1 MKTESGRPRARQYLD
16 NLAAS
21 SRYTFTTGEA
31 RTALGLSPPALKMAL
46 NRLTRQRLIVSPV
59 RGFHVIVPPEY
70 RSLGSL
76 PAGQFVPALMTTLK
90 LPYYAGLLT
99 AAEYH
104 GAAHQRPQEFQVLVE
119 KARRRIECGKV
130 RVGFFV
136 RKNLRRV
143 PAQTLNTPR
152 GFIVVS
158 TPEATAFDLVGYR
171 HRAGGLS
178 NVATVLS
185 ELAEKIDPERLV
197 KAAPAAPGSVGAKAG
212 LPSGAGR
219 SRWQDGT
226 ASAVRGRTR
235 ARICPAPS
243 GRAARQVEPPGHME
257 AVFERGSGV
266 RSVIPRDHILEWRA
280 QAPWPQ
286 DSQVERNRVRDDLVE
301 KLLPELDRAVPQ
313 RGRGGRQGATVGQ
326 LDRPGHVADGHEPAD
341 WSRGPFIV
349 PESGWTLQ
357 FSQLTMPG
365 QIRCTIREPIVD
377 GERPMPA
384 IIGLWNP
391 RAS

>member
-1 MKTESGRPRARQYLD
+1 MKADSGHPKARQYLE

-31 RTALGLSPPALKMAL
+31 RTALGLSPPALKVAL
-46 NRLTRQRLIVSPV
+46 NRLARRRLIVSPV

-76 PAGQFVPALMTTLK
+76 PANQFVPALMTTLT

-119 KARRRIECGKV
+119 KARRRIECGNV

-143 PAQTLNTPR
+143 PTQTLNTPR

-158 TPEATAFDLVGYR
+158 TPEATAFDLVGYH

-197 KAAPAAPGSVGAKAG
+197 TAAPRRPGSMGRKGWATFWNWPEPVAR
-212 LPSGAGR
+212 R
-219 SRWQDGT
+219 SRFSNT
-226 ASAVRGRTR
+226 CVRTCTNPSCSVR
-235 ARICPAPS
+235 ARRAAS
-243 GRAARQVEPPGHME
+243 RAARTH
-257 AVFERGSGV
+257 GSC
-266 RSVIPRDHILEWRA
+266 L
-280 QAPWPQ
+280 
-286 DSQVERNRVRDDLVE
+286 
-301 KLLPELDRAVPQ
+301 
-313 RGRGGRQGATVGQ
+313 
-326 LDRPGHVADGHEPAD
+326 
-341 WSRGPFIV
+341 
-349 PESGWTLQ
+349 
-357 FSQLTMPG
+357 
-365 QIRCTIREPIVD
+365 
-377 GERPMPA
+377 
-384 IIGLWNP
+384 
-391 RAS
+391 

>member
-1 MKTESGRPRARQYLD
+1 MKAGSGHPKARQYLE

-31 RTALGLSPPALKMAL
+31 RTALGLSPPALKVAL
-46 NRLTRQRLIVSPV
+46 NRLARRRLIVSPV

-76 PAGQFVPALMTTLK
+76 PANQFVPALMTTLT

-119 KARRRIECGKV
+119 KARRRIECGNV

-143 PAQTLNTPR
+143 PTQTLNTPR

-158 TPEATAFDLVGYR
+158 TPEATAFDLVGYH

-197 KAAPAAPGSVGAKAG
+197 KAAPAAPVPWAQRLGYLLELA
-212 LPSGAGR
+212 GAGGKTEPL
-219 SRWQDGT
+219 QQY
-226 ASAVRGRTR
+226 VR
-235 ARICPAPS
+235 AH
-243 GRAARQVEPPGHME
+243 VHE
-257 AVFERGSGV
+257 
-266 RSVIPRDHILEWRA
+266 SV
-280 QAPWPQ
+280 
-286 DSQVERNRVRDDLVE
+286 
-301 KLLPELDRAVPQ
+301 LL
-313 RGRGGRQGATVGQ
+313 
-326 LDRPGHVADGHEPAD
+326 RPGAPRGTS
-341 WSRGPFIV
+341 SRQDAWKLFVNAEVEID
-349 PESGWTLQ
+349 L
-357 FSQLTMPG
+357 
-365 QIRCTIREPIVD
+365 
-377 GERPMPA
+377 
-384 IIGLWNP
+384 
-391 RAS
+391 